1 MSPVMAQALVD
12 VSVGSD
18 LGPFVRKNPRRFAQ
32 RSLRLGINFES
43 LFTFDLLEGIRRN

>member
-18 LGPFVRKNPRRFAQ
+18 LGPFVHKNPRRFAQ
-32 RSLRLGINFES
+32 RSLRLGITFES
-43 LFTFDLLEGIRRN
+43 LFAFGLLEVIRRN